1 MDFEIIKQKLRRAG
15 VNGEI
20 NFSTPPKPEMGD
32 LALACF
38 DIAKEWKMNPVE
50 AAKKIVSELDSR
62 RSLPR
67 AATRGGDDNM
77 VQSAKAFG
85 PYVNFFL
92 NPTAVAKEVLTDIKK
107 AGKKY
112 GESAIGKNKK
122 IMVEF
127 AHPNTHKAFHIGH
140 LRNIVTGESIARILG
155 SQGYKVI
162 RANYQGD
169 VGMHIAKCLWGI
181 SQNQKSKI
189 KNQKLGEK
197 IRLLGEA
204 YVAGSKAFEEN
215 PAAKE
220 EIIAINDKI
229 YSQDKSIRKL
239 YKETRQWSLEY
250 FAKIYK
256 RVGAQFDR
264 LYFELE
270 TYENGIKLVKEFLD
284 KKVFAVGEGG
294 AIIFPGSKFGLHD
307 RVFITAKGF
316 PTYEAKDQALARLQF
331 KEYHPDNI
339 LHVVAKEQ
347 TEYFKVIIKALEFT
361 YPDSKDKEEHLA
373 YGWVS
378 LKDGKMSSR
387 LGNVVLGEW
396 LLDNVK
402 EEIKSVMAAGG
413 KGVTL
418 KEDVAEKVAVAAVK
432 YTFLKTGVKN
442 DISFDLKE
450 SVSLTG
456 SSGPYLLYIVARV
469 KSILRKAKAR
479 GKLSIPETID
489 NYEKKLLLRIADF
502 GEIARA
508 AAQAYDPSQVTHY
521 LFDLAQDFNN
531 FYTNCPVIQAEEKVK
546 IFRLNL
552 IQAVLQVMEKG
563 LWMLG
568 IDTVEEM

>member
-1 MDFEIIKQKLRRAG
+1 MFKVEIEKILKQVG

-20 NFSTPPKPEMGD
+20 NFSIPPKPEMGD
-32 LALACF
+32 LAFACF
-38 DIAKEWKMNPVE
+38 DVAKEWKMSPID
-50 AAKKIVSELDSR
+50 AAKKIQSQLLLTPY
-62 RSLPR
+62 SLLLKIE
-67 AATRGGDDNM
+67 
-77 VQSAKAFG
+77 VFG
-85 PYVNFFL
+85 PYINFFL
-92 NPTAVAKEVLTDIKK
+92 NPNIVAKEVLTQIKK
-107 AGKKY
+107 QGKKY
-112 GESAIGKNKK
+112 GESETGKKKK

-140 LRNIVTGESIARILG
+140 LRNIVTGESIARILS

-169 VGMHIAKCLWGI
+169 VGMHIAKCLYGI
-181 SQNQKSKI
+181 SKSSATPGKTI
-189 KNQKLGEK
+189 DEK
-197 IRLLGEA
+197 VKFLGEA
-204 YVAGSKAFEEN
+204 YAAGSKAFEEN
-215 PAAKE
+215 EKAKE

-239 YKETRQWSLEY
+239 YKETRQWSLKY
-250 FAKIYK
+250 FAKIYQ
-256 RVGAQFDR
+256 RVGAKFDR
-264 LYFELE
+264 LYFESE
-270 TYENGIKLVKEFLD
+270 TYENGIKITKEFLD
-284 KKVFAVGEGG
+284 KKVFAIGDGG
-294 AIIFPGSKFGLHD
+294 AIIFPGSNFGLHD

-361 YPDSKDKEEHLA
+361 CPELTGKEEHLA
-373 YGWVS
+373 YGWVT

-396 LLDNVK
+396 LLDSVK
-402 EEIKSVMAAGG
+402 EEIKKVVAGNG
-413 KGVTL
+413 KGMIL
-418 KEDVAEKVAVAAVK
+418 KEEVVEKVAVAAVK

-442 DISFDLKE
+442 DISFDLNE

-456 SSGPYLLYIVARV
+456 SSGPYLLYIVARI
-469 KSILRKAKAR
+469 KSILRKAKSR
-479 GKLSIPETID
+479 GKLSIPETVD
-489 NYEKKLLLRIADF
+489 NYEKKLLLRLADF
-502 GEIARA
+502 GEVTSA

-521 LFDLAQDFNN
+521 LFDLAQDFND
-531 FYTNCPVIQAEEKVK
+531 FYDHCPVLQADEKTK
-546 IFRLNL
+546 IFRVNL

-568 IDTVEEM
+568 IETVEEM

>member
-1 MDFEIIKQKLRRAG
+1 MFRVVLSDLLKSVG

-20 NFSTPPKPEMGD
+20 NFSTPPKSEMGD
-32 LALACF
+32 LAFACF
-38 DIAKEWKMNPVE
+38 DIAKEWKMIPVE
-50 AAKKIVSELDSR
+50 AAKKIETEILR
-62 RSLPR
+62 F
-67 AATRGGDDNM
+67 TQDDKII
-77 VQSAKAFG
+77 QSVKAFG

-107 AGKKY
+107 AGEKY
-112 GESAIGKNKK
+112 GHSNAGKKKK

-155 SQGYKVI
+155 TQGYKVI

-169 VGMHIAKCLWGI
+169 VGMHIAKCLYSILRI
-181 SQNQKSKI
+181 SNFQFSISKL
-189 KNQKLGEK
+189 KNIDEK
-197 IRLLGEA
+197 VKFLGEA
-204 YVAGSKAFEEN
+204 YAAGSKAFEEN
-215 PAAKE
+215 SAAKE

-229 YSQDKSIRKL
+229 YARDKSIKKI
-239 YKETRQWSLEY
+239 YAETRQWSLEY
-250 FAKIYK
+250 FAKFYQ
-256 RVGAQFDR
+256 RVGAKFDR
-264 LYFELE
+264 LYFESE
-270 TYENGIKLVKEFLD
+270 TYENGIKITKEFLG
-284 KKVFAVGEGG
+284 KNVFAVGEGG

-361 YPDSKDKEEHLA
+361 YPESTGKEEHLA

-402 EEIKSVMAAGG
+402 EEIKKVMAASG

-456 SSGPYLLYIVARV
+456 SSGPYLLYIVARI
-469 KSILRKAKAR
+469 KSILRKATAR
-479 GKLSIPETID
+479 GKLSIPETVD
-489 NYEKKLLLRIADF
+489 NYEKKLMLRVSEF
-502 GEIARA
+502 GGVVSA
-508 AAQAYDPSQVTHY
+508 AAQAYDPSQVTRY
-521 LFDLAQDFNN
+521 LFDLAQDFNY
-531 FYTNCPVIQAEEKVK
+531 FYDHCPVIQAEEKIK
-546 IFRLNL
+546 NFRLNL
-552 IQAVLQVMEKG
+552 IQAVLQVMKKG

-568 IDTVEEM
+568 IETVEEM